1 MVRLTAA
8 WRREKF
14 EQGDAGEIYNLPPTP
29 LGSTTMA
36 KQRQNPQARRRRC
49 LGLSLVEMLISLAIT
64 AMLLTAT
71 MVAIDASF
79 QAYAAAAESASTQ
92 TSTRLVTY
100 RLLSLMRTST
110 AHGPLLP
117 ETDVSLSGNTL
128 TSPYIELID
137 PDGNLI
143 RLEYDSTDEMLYV
156 TVTPFGGSVATREPL
171 LGGVTQ
177 CEFKLV
183 RRLDDDG
190 VWILDRGS
198 IDFTVQPDEDTSLAI
213 EGDAAEPM
221 RVIASTMPRKLEDE

>member
-1 MVRLTAA
+1 MTQHKHISR
-8 WRREKF
+8 K
-14 EQGDAGEIYNLPPTP
+14 
-29 LGSTTMA
+29 
-36 KQRQNPQARRRRC
+36 RRRS

-79 QAYAAAAESASTQ
+79 RAYAAAAESASTQ
-92 TSTRLVTY
+92 TSTRLVTH

-117 ETDVSLSGNTL
+117 ETGVTLTGNTL
-128 TSPYIELID
+128 TSSFIELLD

-143 RLEYDSTDEMLYV
+143 RLEYVAADEMLYV
-156 TVTPFGGSVATREPL
+156 TVTPFGGSVATRQPL

-177 CEFKLV
+177 CEFNLV

-190 VWILDRGS
+190 VFILDRGT
-198 IDFTVQPDEDTSLAI
+198 IDFTVEPDADSSLAI

>member
-1 MVRLTAA
+1 
-8 WRREKF
+8 
-14 EQGDAGEIYNLPPTP
+14 
-29 LGSTTMA
+29 MA
-36 KQRQNPQARRRRC
+36 NQRHNPKLKRQRRR

-64 AMLLTAT
+64 ALLLTAT

-92 TSTRLVTY
+92 TSTRLVTH

-117 ETDVSLSGNTL
+117 ETNVTLSGTTL
-128 TSPYIELID
+128 TSYYIELLD

-143 RLEYDSTDEMLYV
+143 RLEYDGTDDMLYV
-156 TVTPFGGSVATREPL
+156 TVTPFGGSVATKEPL

-177 CEFKLV
+177 CEFKLI

-190 VWILDRGS
+190 VWILDRGT
-198 IDFTVQPDEDTSLAI
+198 IDFTVEPDADTSLAI
-213 EGDAAEPM
+213 EGDAAEAM

>member
-1 MVRLTAA
+1 LTEQKHISRK
-8 WRREKF
+8 RR
-14 EQGDAGEIYNLPPTP
+14 
-29 LGSTTMA
+29 S
-36 KQRQNPQARRRRC
+36 

-117 ETDVSLSGNTL
+117 ETDVTLVGNTL
-128 TSPYIELID
+128 TSPYIELLD

-177 CEFKLV
+177 CEFNLV

-198 IDFTVQPDEDTSLAI
+198 IDFTVEPDADSSLAI

>member
-1 MVRLTAA
+1 
-8 WRREKF
+8 
-14 EQGDAGEIYNLPPTP
+14 
-29 LGSTTMA
+29 MA
-36 KQRQNPQARRRRC
+36 NARHKTIRRRLRSR
-49 LGLSLVEMLISLAIT
+49 GLSLVEMLISLAIT

-92 TSTRLVTY
+92 TSTRLVTH

-117 ETDVSLSGNTL
+117 ETGVTLSGTTL
-128 TSPYIELID
+128 TSPYIELLD

-143 RLEYDSTDEMLYV
+143 HLEYDGTDEMLYV
-156 TVTPFGGSVATREPL
+156 TITPFGGSVATREPL

-183 RRLDDDG
+183 RRLDEDG
-190 VWILDRGS
+190 VWVLERGS
-198 IDFTVQPDEDTSLAI
+198 IDFTVQPDEDTSLSI
-213 EGDAAEPM
+213 EGDAAEAM
-221 RVIASTMPRKLEDE
+221 RVIASTMPRKLEDQ

>member
-1 MVRLTAA
+1 
-8 WRREKF
+8 
-14 EQGDAGEIYNLPPTP
+14 
-29 LGSTTMA
+29 
-36 KQRQNPQARRRRC
+36 
-49 LGLSLVEMLISLAIT
+49 MLISLAIT

-92 TSTRLVTY
+92 TSTRLVTH

-117 ETDVSLSGNTL
+117 ETDVTLVGNTL
-128 TSPYIELID
+128 TSPYIELLD

-143 RLEYDSTDEMLYV
+143 RLEYESTDEMLYV
-156 TVTPFGGSVATREPL
+156 TVTPYGGSVATRQPL

-177 CEFKLV
+177 CEFNLV

-198 IDFTVQPDEDTSLAI
+198 VDFTVYPDDDSSLAI

>member
-1 MVRLTAA
+1 
-8 WRREKF
+8 
-14 EQGDAGEIYNLPPTP
+14 
-29 LGSTTMA
+29 MA
-36 KQRQNPQARRRRC
+36 NQRHNPKIKQQRRR

-92 TSTRLVTY
+92 TSTRLVTH

-117 ETDVSLSGNTL
+117 ETNVTLSGTTL
-128 TSPYIELID
+128 TSYYIELID

-143 RLEYDSTDEMLYV
+143 RLEYDDVDDMLYV

-177 CEFKLV
+177 CDFKLT

-198 IDFTVQPDEDTSLAI
+198 IDFTVEPDADTSLAI

>member
-1 MVRLTAA
+1 
-8 WRREKF
+8 
-14 EQGDAGEIYNLPPTP
+14 
-29 LGSTTMA
+29 MA
-36 KQRQNPQARRRRC
+36 NQRHNPKRKRQRRR

-92 TSTRLVTY
+92 TSTRLVTH
-100 RLLSLMRTST
+100 RLLHFIRTST

-117 ETDVSLSGNTL
+117 ETDVTLSGTTL
-128 TSPYIELID
+128 TSYYIELID

-143 RLEYDSTDEMLYV
+143 RLEYDDTEEMLYV
-156 TVTPFGGSVATREPL
+156 TITPFGGSVATREPL

-177 CEFKLV
+177 CEFKLI

-190 VWILDRGS
+190 VWILDRGT
-198 IDFTVQPDEDTSLAI
+198 IDFTVEPDQDTSLAI

>member
-1 MVRLTAA
+1 
-8 WRREKF
+8 
-14 EQGDAGEIYNLPPTP
+14 
-29 LGSTTMA
+29 MA
-36 KQRQNPQARRRRC
+36 KPRPNPQHRRRRC

-92 TSTRLVTY
+92 TSTRLVTH

-110 AHGPLLP
+110 AHGPLLT
-117 ETDVSLSGNTL
+117 ETDVTLSGTTL
-128 TSPYIELID
+128 TSYYIELLD

-143 RLEYDSTDEMLYV
+143 RLEYDADDEMLYV
-156 TVTPFGGSVATREPL
+156 TVTPYGGSVATREPL

-190 VWILDRGS
+190 VWILERGT
-198 IDFTVQPDEDTSLAI
+198 IDFTVQPDDDTSLAI

>member
-1 MVRLTAA
+1 MASRKQTRRSISRKAA
-8 WRREKF
+8 
-14 EQGDAGEIYNLPPTP
+14 
-29 LGSTTMA
+29 
-36 KQRQNPQARRRRC
+36 
-49 LGLSLVEMLISLAIT
+49 GLSLVEMLISLAIT
-64 AMLLTAT
+64 ALLLTAT
-71 MVAIDASF
+71 VVAIDASF
-79 QAYAAAAESASTQ
+79 RAYAAAAESASTQ
-92 TSTRLVTY
+92 TSTRLVVH

-117 ETDVSLSGNTL
+117 ESGVTLSGNTL
-128 TSPYIELID
+128 TSPYIELLD

-143 RLEYDSTDEMLYV
+143 RLEYVAADEMLYV

-177 CEFKLV
+177 CSFSLI

-190 VWILDRGS
+190 VWVLDRGS
-198 IDFTVQPDEDTSLAI
+198 IDFTVEPDADTSLAI

>member
-1 MVRLTAA
+1 MPNPRT
-8 WRREKF
+8 
-14 EQGDAGEIYNLPPTP
+14 I
-29 LGSTTMA
+29 TT
-36 KQRQNPQARRRRC
+36 RRRLRSR
-49 LGLSLVEMLISLAIT
+49 GLSLVEMLISLAIT

-92 TSTRLVTY
+92 TSTRLVTH

-117 ETDVSLSGNTL
+117 ETGVTLAGTTL
-128 TSPYIELID
+128 TSPYIELLD

-143 RLEYDSTDEMLYV
+143 RLEYEDDEDMLYV
-156 TVTPFGGSVATREPL
+156 TVTPFGGSVATKEPL

-177 CEFKLV
+177 CEFKLS
-183 RRLDDDG
+183 RRLDEDG
-190 VWILDRGS
+190 VWILERGS
-198 IDFTVQPDEDTSLAI
+198 IDFTVEPDRDTSLAI

-221 RVIASTMPRKLEDE
+221 RVIASTMPRKLEDQ

>member
-1 MVRLTAA
+1 
-8 WRREKF
+8 
-14 EQGDAGEIYNLPPTP
+14 
-29 LGSTTMA
+29 MA
-36 KQRQNPQARRRRC
+36 NQRNNSQRRRRRS

-92 TSTRLVTY
+92 TSTRLVTH

-117 ETDVSLSGNTL
+117 ESGVTLTGTTL
-128 TSPYIELID
+128 TSPYIELLD

-143 RLEYDSTDEMLYV
+143 RLEYDGTDEMLYV
-156 TVTPFGGSVATREPL
+156 TITPYGGSVATKQPL

-213 EGDAAEPM
+213 EGDAATPM
-221 RVIASTMPRKLEDE
+221 RVIASTMPRKLEDQ

>member
-1 MVRLTAA
+1 MENTRQKPH
-8 WRREKF
+8 RR
-14 EQGDAGEIYNLPPTP
+14 Q
-29 LGSTTMA
+29 
-36 KQRQNPQARRRRC
+36 RRR
-49 LGLSLVEMLISLAIT
+49 LGLSLIEMMISLAIT
-64 AMLLTAT
+64 ALLLTAT

-92 TSTRLVTY
+92 TSTRLVTH

-117 ETDVSLSGNTL
+117 ETGVTLAGTTL
-128 TSPYIELID
+128 TSDYIEMLD

-143 RLEYDSTDEMLYV
+143 RLEYVELEEMLYV

-171 LGGVTQ
+171 LGGVRQ

-190 VWILDRGS
+190 VWILERGS
-198 IDFTVQPDEDTSLAI
+198 IDFTVYPDKDSSLAI

-221 RVIASTMPRKLEDE
+221 RVIASTMPRKLEDQ

>member
-1 MVRLTAA
+1 
-8 WRREKF
+8 
-14 EQGDAGEIYNLPPTP
+14 
-29 LGSTTMA
+29 MA
-36 KQRQNPQARRRRC
+36 HSRHNSRPRRRRC

-92 TSTRLVTY
+92 TSTRLVTH

-117 ETDVSLSGNTL
+117 ETDVTLVGNTL
-128 TSPYIELID
+128 TSPYIELLD

-143 RLEYDSTDEMLYV
+143 RLEYESADEMLYV
-156 TVTPFGGSVATREPL
+156 TVTPYGGSVATRQPL

-177 CEFKLV
+177 CEFNLV

-198 IDFTVQPDEDTSLAI
+198 VDFTVYPDDDSSLAI

>member
-1 MVRLTAA
+1 
-8 WRREKF
+8 
-14 EQGDAGEIYNLPPTP
+14 
-29 LGSTTMA
+29 MA
-36 KQRQNPQARRRRC
+36 NQRQNTQRRRRRS

-92 TSTRLVTY
+92 TSTRLVTH

-117 ETDVSLSGNTL
+117 ETGVTLSGTTL
-128 TSPYIELID
+128 TSSYIELLD

-143 RLEYDSTDEMLYV
+143 RLEYDGVDDMLYV
-156 TVTPFGGSVATREPL
+156 TITPYGGSVATREPL

-177 CEFKLV
+177 CEFKLI

-190 VWILDRGS
+190 VWILERGS
-198 IDFTVQPDEDTSLAI
+198 IDFTVQPDEDTSLSL
-213 EGDAAEPM
+213 EGDAATPM
-221 RVIASTMPRKLEDE
+221 RVIASTMPRKLEDQ

>member
-1 MVRLTAA
+1 
-8 WRREKF
+8 
-14 EQGDAGEIYNLPPTP
+14 
-29 LGSTTMA
+29 
-36 KQRQNPQARRRRC
+36 
-49 LGLSLVEMLISLAIT
+49 
-64 AMLLTAT
+64 
-71 MVAIDASF
+71 
-79 QAYAAAAESASTQ
+79 
-92 TSTRLVTY
+92 
-100 RLLSLMRTST
+100 
-110 AHGPLLP
+110 
-117 ETDVSLSGNTL
+117 
-128 TSPYIELID
+128 
-137 PDGNLI
+137 
-143 RLEYDSTDEMLYV
+143 MLYV